1 MEQRVIYERFPV
13 FILDV
18 PRRETDID
26 SLDGMIGHFRRRI
39 DAHRHARFVGVF
51 DHYAHTRELADG
63 EIAEGIRDARN
74 IVFCF
79 GLSIPNPEILALR
92 PRSIGICELDDRF
105 VISFLETPMPVANAA
120 MEQWAHAVL
129 RRHARGTSYYNNVSM
144 RDFAP
149 IDDPQ

>member
-18 PRRETDID
+18 PRRETDIA
-26 SLDGMIGHFRRRI
+26 SLDGMIDHFRTRI
-39 DAHRHARFVGVF
+39 DAHRHARFIGVF
-51 DHYAHTRELADG
+51 DHYSHTRGLADG

-74 IVFCF
+74 VVFCF
-79 GLSIPNPEILALR
+79 GLSIPRPEILALR

-105 VISFLETPMPVANAA
+105 VISFLEAPMPVANAA
-120 MEQWAHAVL
+120 MEQWALALL
-129 RRHARGTSYYNNVSM
+129 RQHGRISDHCDTLGMHV
-144 RDFAP
+144 FKP